1 MWTIKQNKTHQQT
14 KQLEKIIMLKI
25 SKVISILLLFCL
37 SVILVIFIIPTTKV
51 STANISAKPQLI
63 SNAETRDDAY
73 QELVDGYEKLEGMFT
88 LYRDQETGKT
98 LMEIQPEQ
106 LKKNFLC
113 FITLESGIG
122 EEGLISGVPIND
134 KGIDDEGFVFQLRRH
149 QDNIKFV
156 LPNIKFRTNE
166 LDPQARSIKRSFSDS
181 VLYSLPIEAT
191 HPQRQTLLIDLENL
205 LLGDLNLPS
214 LEKILPE
221 DYSIEYENSYISD
234 AKAFPLNIEL
244 ESVYGIL
251 NEYNTGDLESVPDSR
266 AFNLKV
272 RYSFSELPI
281 NNGYIPRLA
290 DERVGYFISAYKDV
304 SDNNRREPFV
314 RYIQRW
320 HLEKQIPSAP
330 LSPPLEPITFWIEN
344 TVPVQYRD
352 AIREGILM
360 WNKAFEKAGFI
371 DAIQVKQMPDD
382 ATWDPADVR
391 YNTIRWSTTFEPW
404 LDGLGPSRV
413 NPLTG
418 EILDADIILNSSIIR
433 DIKYGRIGNLV
444 LQNQSLAKAF
454 KTKDGKSYNP
464 CVLDMYSPYLDN
476 LETEVEANISNK
488 NNNIESVIPQ
498 SLQAQYLSSPK
509 SSLLNS
515 HSSEHL
521 CFGWNS
527 SQQLAVGGIAM
538 DAFQNVRPYS
548 TEIEKYVNQ
557 FLKHLTAH
565 EVGHTLGLRHNFHGS
580 TMLEP
585 EQLNDTSITH
595 TKGLVAS
602 VMDYVPVNLAPE
614 GTTQGDYFPVVVGPY
629 DDWAIEY
636 GYKPSGIA
644 SYIGE
649 KAFLQDI
656 ASRAVQPELSYA
668 PEEDTNGGIDPSANR
683 FDLSGNALVYSHW
696 QLDNARNIWDSLEK
710 RVPRNDESY
719 SDIRVM
725 FDIVLSYYFRQ
736 IKNATLYVGSQS
748 FNRESMRNY
757 DRRLPFEPISVEKQ
771 RQALE
776 ILDKYVFAEDA
787 FQFSPDLLNK
797 LAPSRWL
804 HWGSPVVVFP
814 LDYPIQDR
822 ILFRQRRIL
831 GSLLSNTRLTRL
843 RDMELKTTPDNVLQ
857 LPELFDTLQNSIW
870 REVLQPTGG
879 EVEISGMRRSL
890 QREHLNLLISMVL
903 RNRRV
908 PEDAR
913 SLAWYELRQLDK
925 DLQKIIKKRGKKMDE
940 YTRAHLEETRDRIV
954 KTLNAQLE
962 SN

>member
-1 MWTIKQNKTHQQT
+1 
-14 KQLEKIIMLKI
+14 MLKI
-25 SKVISILLLFCL
+25 SKVINILLVFSL
-37 SVILVIFIIPTTKV
+37 SLIWVIFIIPTTRASIV
-51 STANISAKPQLI
+51 NISEEPQLI
-63 SNAETRDDAY
+63 SNAEAQDNTY
-73 QELVDGYEKLEGMFT
+73 EKLVDGYEKLEGMFT

-106 LKKNFLC
+106 LNKNFLC

-251 NEYNTGDLESVPDSR
+251 NEEYPEYLESVPDSR
-266 AFNLKV
+266 AFNLRV

-281 NNGYIPRLA
+281 NNGYIPRLG
-290 DERVGYFISAYKDV
+290 DERVGYDISAYQDV
-304 SDNNRREPFV
+304 SDNNRRQPFV
-314 RYIQRW
+314 RYINRW

-344 TVPVQYRD
+344 TVPIEYRD

-371 DAIQVKQMPDD
+371 DAIQVKQMPDN

-391 YNTIRWSTTFEPW
+391 YSTIRWSTTFEPW
-404 LDGLGPSRV
+404 LDGYGPSRI

-418 EILDADIILNSSIIR
+418 QILDADIILNASIIR

-444 LQNQSLAKAF
+444 LQNKSLGKAF
-454 KTKDGKSYNP
+454 KTKDGKNYNP
-464 CVLDMYSPYLDN
+464 CVLDMYSRYLDN
-476 LETEVEANISNK
+476 LETEAETNISNK
-488 NNNIESVIPQ
+488 NNNIESIIPQ
-498 SLQAQYLSSPK
+498 SLQAQYLSSRK

-515 HSSEHL
+515 HSSEHF

-527 SQQLAVGGIAM
+527 SQQLAVGAIAM
-538 DAFQNVRPYS
+538 DVLQNVRPYS

-580 TMLEP
+580 TMLDP
-585 EQLNDTSITH
+585 EQLNDTSITQ

-629 DDWAIEY
+629 DEWAIEY

-668 PEEDTNGGIDPSANR
+668 TDEDTDGIDPAANR
-683 FDLSGNALVYSHW
+683 FDLSSNTLIYAQW
-696 QLDNARNIWDSLEK
+696 QLDNAWKMWKNLEK
-710 RVPRNDESY
+710 RVPRSDESY
-719 SDIRVM
+719 SDIRIM
-725 FDIVLSYYFRQ
+725 FDTVFFYYLRQ
-736 IKNATLYVGSQS
+736 IIDATLYVGSQS
-748 FNRESMRNY
+748 FNRENIKNVNG
-757 DRRLPFEPISVEKQ
+757 RLPFEPISVDQQ

-776 ILDKYVFAEDA
+776 ILDKYVFSEDA

-797 LAPSRWL
+797 LPPSRWR
-804 HWGSPVVVFP
+804 HWGTYGWLFP
-814 LDYPIQDR
+814 LDYSIQDR
-822 ILFRQRRIL
+822 ILLLQRIVLR
-831 GSLLSNTRLTRL
+831 SLLSNTRLTRL
-843 RDMELKTTPDNVLQ
+843 RDMELKTTPDNVLK

-870 REVLQPTGG
+870 REILQPTGG

-903 RNRRV
+903 RYRRV

-913 SLAWYELRQLDK
+913 SLAWYELRELDK
-925 DLQKIIKKRGKKMDE
+925 DLQKAIKKRGKKMDE

>member
-1 MWTIKQNKTHQQT
+1 
-14 KQLEKIIMLKI
+14 MLKI
-25 SKVISILLLFCL
+25 RKVISILLVFSL
-37 SVILVIFIIPTTKV
+37 SLILVIFIIPMTRA
-51 STANISAKPQLI
+51 STPNILSAPQLI
-63 SNAETRDDAY
+63 SNAETGDDTY
-73 QELVDGYEKLEGMFT
+73 EEFVDGYEKIEGMFT
-88 LYRDQETGKT
+88 LYRDEETGQT

-106 LKKNFLC
+106 LNKNFLC
-113 FITLESGIG
+113 AIALESGIG
-122 EEGLISGVPIND
+122 EAGLISGIPIRD
-134 KGIDDEGFVFQLRRH
+134 FVFQLRKQ
-149 QDNIKFV
+149 QDNIQFV
-156 LPNIKFRTNE
+156 LPNIRFRTDE
-166 LDPQARSIKRSFSDS
+166 FDPQARSIKRSFSDS

-191 HPQRQTLLIDLENL
+191 NPQKETLLIDLESL
-205 LLGDLNLPS
+205 LIEDLKLAS
-214 LEKILPE
+214 LEEILPE
-221 DYSIEYENSYISD
+221 DYSVDYTNSYISD
-234 AKAFPLNIEL
+234 GKAFPLNIEL

-251 NEYNTGDLESVPDSR
+251 NEYNTGDLQSVPDSR
-266 AFNLKV
+266 AFNLRV

-281 NNGYIPRLA
+281 NNAYIPRLA

-314 RYIQRW
+314 RYINRW

-344 TVPVQYRD
+344 TVPIEYRD

-391 YNTIRWSTTFEPW
+391 YNTIRWSTTFESW
-404 LDGLGPSRV
+404 FRGIGPSRF

-418 EILDADIILNSSIIR
+418 QILDADIVLDAGIIR
-433 DIKYGRIGNLV
+433 SIKYGEIGSLV
-444 LQNQSLAKAF
+444 LQNQFFGKTF
-454 KTKDGKSYNP
+454 KTKDGKGYNP
-464 CVLDMYSPYLDN
+464 CVLDMYSGDLDN
-476 LETEVEANISNK
+476 LEIEAEANISDQ
-488 NNNIESVIPQ
+488 NNNIESIIPK
-498 SLQAQYLSSPK
+498 SLQTQYLS
-509 SSLLNS
+509 NS

-527 SQQLAVGGIAM
+527 SQQLGVGAVAM
-538 DAFQNVRPYS
+538 NVLQNVRPYS

-557 FLKHLTAH
+557 YLKYLTAH

-585 EQLNDTSITH
+585 EQLHDTSITQ

-602 VMDYVPVNLAPE
+602 VMDYVPVNLAPQ
-614 GTTQGDYFPVVVGPY
+614 GMTQGDYFPIVVGPY
-629 DDWAIEY
+629 DEWAIEY

-649 KAFLQDI
+649 RGFLQDI

-668 PEEDTNGGIDPSANR
+668 PDEDSYDTLDPAANR
-683 FDLSGNALVYSHW
+683 YDLSKNILVYSQW

-725 FDIVLSYYFRQ
+725 FDMVLSYYFRQ
-736 IKNATLYVGSQS
+736 ITNATLYVGGQS
-748 FNRESMRNY
+748 FNRERMRNY
-757 DRRLPFEPISVEKQ
+757 DRSLPFEPISVEKQ

-776 ILDKYVFAEDA
+776 ILDKYVFSEDA
-787 FQFSPDLLNK
+787 FQFSPDLLNR

-822 ILFRQRRIL
+822 VLLVQRRIL
-831 GSLLSNTRLTRL
+831 RSLFSETRLTRM
-843 RDMELKTTPDNVLQ
+843 RDLEFKTTSDNVLK

-870 REVLQPTGG
+870 KEVLQPTGG
-879 EVEISGMRRSL
+879 AIEISGMRRSL
-890 QREHLNLLISMVL
+890 QREHLKLLISMVL
-903 RNRRV
+903 RNRNV

-925 DLQKIIKKRGKKMDE
+925 DLEKAVKKRGKKMDD
-940 YTRAHLEETRDRIV
+940 YTRAHLEETRDRIL

>member
-1 MWTIKQNKTHQQT
+1 
-14 KQLEKIIMLKI
+14 MLKI
-25 SKVISILLLFCL
+25 IKFISILLLFSL
-37 SVILVIFIIPTTKV
+37 SLILVIFMIPTTRV
-51 STANISAKPQLI
+51 SIAKISAQPQLI
-63 SNAETRDDAY
+63 SNAETRDDTY
-73 QELVDGYEKLEGMFT
+73 EELVDRYEKLEGMFT
-88 LYRDQETGKT
+88 LYRDKETGQT
-98 LMEIQPEQ
+98 LMEVQPEQ
-106 LKKNFLC
+106 LNKNFLC

-122 EEGLISGVPIND
+122 EAGLISGIPIRD
-134 KGIDDEGFVFQLRRH
+134 FVFQLRKQ
-149 QDNIKFV
+149 QDNIQFV
-156 LPNIKFRTNE
+156 LPNIKFRTDE
-166 LDPQARSIKRSFSDS
+166 FDPQARSIKRSFSDS
-181 VLYSLPIEAT
+181 VLYSLPIKAT
-191 HPQRQTLLIDLENL
+191 HPQKETLLIDLESL
-205 LLGDLNLPS
+205 LIEDLKLAS
-214 LEKILPE
+214 LEEILPK
-221 DYSIEYENSYISD
+221 DYSVDYTNSYISD
-234 AKAFPLNIEL
+234 GKAFPLNIEL

-251 NEYNTGDLESVPDSR
+251 NEYNTGDLQSVPDSR
-266 AFNLKV
+266 AFNLRV
-272 RYSFSELPI
+272 RYSFSELPR
-281 NNGYIPRLA
+281 NNAYIPRLA

-304 SDNNRREPFV
+304 SDNSRREPFV
-314 RYIQRW
+314 RYIKRW

-344 TVPVQYRD
+344 TVPIEYRD

-382 ATWDPADVR
+382 AAWDPADVR
-391 YNTIRWSTTFEPW
+391 YNTIRWSTTFESW
-404 LDGLGPSRV
+404 FRGIGPSRF

-418 EILDADIILNSSIIR
+418 QILDADIVLDAGIIR
-433 DIKYGRIGNLV
+433 DIKYGAIGSLV
-444 LQNQSLAKAF
+444 LQNQSFGKAF

-464 CVLDMYSPYLDN
+464 CVLDMYSGDLDN
-476 LETEVEANISNK
+476 LETEAEVNISDQ
-488 NNNIESVIPQ
+488 NNNIESIIPK
-498 SLQAQYLSSPK
+498 SLQTQYLSSGK
-509 SSLLNS
+509 SSLSNS

-527 SQQLAVGGIAM
+527 SQQLGVGAVAM
-538 DAFQNVRPYS
+538 NVLQNVRSYS

-557 FLKHLTAH
+557 YLKYLTAH

-585 EQLNDTSITH
+585 EQLHDTSITH

-602 VMDYVPVNLAPE
+602 VMDYVPVNLAPQ
-614 GTTQGDYFPVVVGPY
+614 GITQGDYFPVVVGPY
-629 DDWAIEY
+629 DEWAVEY

-649 KAFLQDI
+649 RGFLQDI

-668 PEEDTNGGIDPSANR
+668 PDEDSYDILDPAANSY
-683 FDLSGNALVYSHW
+683 DLSKNTLVYSQW
-696 QLDNARNIWDSLEK
+696 QLDNARNIWNSLEK

-725 FDIVLSYYFRQ
+725 FDMILSYYFRQ
-736 IKNATLYVGSQS
+736 IRNATLYVGGQS
-748 FNRESMRNY
+748 FNRESIKNVNG
-757 DRRLPFEPISVEKQ
+757 RLPFEPISVEKQ

-822 ILFRQRRIL
+822 VLLVQRRIL
-831 GSLLSNTRLTRL
+831 RSLFSETRLTRM
-843 RDMELKTTPDNVLQ
+843 RDLEFKTTADNVLK

-870 REVLQPTGG
+870 KEILQPTGG
-879 EVEISGMRRSL
+879 AVEIYGMRRSL
-890 QREHLNLLISMVL
+890 QREHLKLLISMVL
-903 RNRRV
+903 RNRNV

-925 DLQKIIKKRGKKMDE
+925 DLEKAVKKRGKKMDD

>member
-1 MWTIKQNKTHQQT
+1 MWMSNQNQNHKQIKQLDQIMKV
-14 KQLEKIIMLKI
+14 KSIKI
-25 SKVISILLLFCL
+25 ISILLPFCL
-37 SVILVIFIIPTTKV
+37 SLILVILIVPTTRA
-51 STANISAKPQLI
+51 SITNISAEPEEIIIAQ
-63 SNAETRDDAY
+63 ETDQSY
-73 QELVDGYEKLEGMFT
+73 EELVNGYEKSEGMFT

-98 LMEIQPEQ
+98 FMEIQPEQ
-106 LKKNFLC
+106 LNKNFLSV
-113 FITLESGIG
+113 ITLESGIG
-122 EEGLISGVPIND
+122 EAGLISGIPIKD
-134 KGIDDEGFVFQLRRH
+134 FVFQLRQH
-149 QDNIKFV
+149 QDNIQFV
-156 LPNIKFRTNE
+156 LPNLNFRTNE
-166 LDPQARSIKRSFSDS
+166 LDPQARAIKRSFSDS

-191 HPQRQTLLIDLENL
+191 HPETQKILINLENL

-214 LEKILPE
+214 LAEALPY
-221 DYSIEYENSYISD
+221 DYSIDRTKSYISD

-251 NEYNTGDLESVPDSR
+251 NEDNPEYLESVPDSR
-266 AFNLKV
+266 AFNLRV

-290 DERVGYFISAYKDV
+290 DERVGYFINAYQDI

-314 RYIQRW
+314 RYISRW
-320 HLEKQIPSAP
+320 HLEKQIPTAP

-344 TVPVQYRD
+344 TVPIEYRD
-352 AIREGILM
+352 AIRAGILM

-371 DAIQVKQMPDD
+371 DAIQVLQMPDN
-382 ATWDPADVR
+382 ATWDPADIR
-391 YNTIRWSTTFEPW
+391 YNTIRWSTTFESW
-404 LDGLGPSRV
+404 FQGLGPSRV

-418 EILDADIILNSSIIR
+418 EILDADIILDAGIIR
-433 DIKYGRIGNLV
+433 NIKYGKIGSLI

-464 CVLDMYSPYLDN
+464 CVLDMYSRYLGN
-476 LETEVEANISNK
+476 PNNQKEANISDD
-488 NNNIESVIPQ
+488 NIESIIPQ
-498 SLQAQYLSSPK
+498 SLQTEYQSSRK
-509 SSLLNS
+509 SLLSNS

-521 CFGWNS
+521 CFGWES
-527 SQQLAVGGIAM
+527 SQQLAVGAVAM
-538 DAFQNVRPYS
+538 DVLQNVRPNS
-548 TEIEKYVNQ
+548 TEMEKYVNQ
-557 FLKHLTAH
+557 FLKYLTAH

-602 VMDYVPVNLAPE
+602 VMDYVPVNIAPQ
-614 GTTQGDYFPVVVGPY
+614 GTTQGDYFPIVVGPY
-629 DDWAIEY
+629 DRWAIEY
-636 GYKPSGIA
+636 GYKPSGITN
-644 SYIGE
+644 YINE
-649 KAFLQDI
+649 KAFLKEI
-656 ASRAVQPELSYA
+656 ASRATQSELSYA
-668 PEEDTNGGIDPSANR
+668 ADEDSYDILDPAANI
-683 FDLSGNALVYSHW
+683 FDLSSNTLTYSQW
-696 QLDNARNIWDSLEK
+696 QLDNARDIWESLEN
-710 RVPRNDESY
+710 RFPRNDESY

-725 FDIVLSYYFRQ
+725 FDTVFFYYFRQ
-736 IKNATLYVGSQS
+736 IMDTTLYVGGQS
-748 FNRESMRNY
+748 FNRESTKNTNG
-757 DRRLPFEPISVEKQ
+757 RLPFEPIPVEKQ

-797 LAPSRWL
+797 LAPSRWQ
-804 HWGSPVVVFP
+804 HWGSPVLVFP
-814 LDYPIQDR
+814 LDYPIQDNILSLQR
-822 ILFRQRRIL
+822 IVLRSLF
-831 GSLLSNTRLTRL
+831 SDTRLTRL
-843 RDMELKTTPDNVLQ
+843 RDLELKTTPDNVLK

-870 REVLQPTGG
+870 KEVLQPTGG

-890 QREHLNLLISMVL
+890 QREHLNMLISMVL

-913 SLAWYELRQLDK
+913 SLAWYELRQLDR
-925 DLQKIIKKRGKKMDE
+925 DLQKMIKKRSKKMDD

>member
-1 MWTIKQNKTHQQT
+1 MNNQNPTHKQT
-14 KQLEKIIMLKI
+14 KKLDQIILLKI

-37 SVILVIFIIPTTKV
+37 SLILVIFIIPTTRA
-51 STANISAKPQLI
+51 SIANISAEPQLI
-63 SNAETRDDAY
+63 SNAETKDDTY
-73 QELVDGYEKLEGMFT
+73 EELVDGYEKIEGMFT
-88 LYRDQETGKT
+88 LYRDLETGQT

-106 LKKNFLC
+106 LNKNFLC

-122 EEGLISGVPIND
+122 EAGLISGIPMRD
-134 KGIDDEGFVFQLRRH
+134 FVFQLRKQ
-149 QDNIKFV
+149 QDNIQFV
-156 LPNIKFRTNE
+156 LPNLNFRTNE

-191 HPQRQTLLIDLENL
+191 HSQTQTLLIDLSNL
-205 LLGDLNLPS
+205 LIGDLNLPS
-214 LEKILPE
+214 LEEYLPY
-221 DYSIEYENSYISD
+221 DYSIDQTKSYISD

-251 NEYNTGDLESVPDSR
+251 NEYNTGDLDAVPDSR
-266 AFNLKV
+266 AFNLRV

-314 RYIQRW
+314 RYIKRW

-330 LSPPLEPITFWIEN
+330 LSTPLEPITFWIEN
-344 TVPVQYRD
+344 TVPIEYRD

-371 DAIQVKQMPDD
+371 DAIQAKQMPDN

-391 YNTIRWSTTFEPW
+391 YNTIRWSTTFESW
-404 LDGLGPSRV
+404 FKGIGPSRF

-418 EILDADIILNSSIIR
+418 QILDADIILDAGIIR
-433 DIKYGRIGNLV
+433 DIKYGQIGTLI
-444 LQNQSLAKAF
+444 LQNQSLAKVF

-464 CVLDMYSPYLDN
+464 CVLDMYSPNLDDWEI
-476 LETEVEANISNK
+476 ETEVNISNK
-488 NNNIESVIPQ
+488 NNNIESIIPK
-498 SLQAQYLSSPK
+498 SLQTQYRK
-509 SSLLNS
+509 SSLSNS
-515 HSSEHL
+515 HSLEHL

-527 SQQLAVGGIAM
+527 SQQLAVGAIAM
-538 DAFQNVRPYS
+538 DALQNIRPYS

-557 FLKHLTAH
+557 FLKFLTAH

-580 TMLEP
+580 TMLDP
-585 EQLNDTSITH
+585 EQLNDTSITR

-602 VMDYVPVNLAPE
+602 IMDYVPVNLAPQ

-629 DDWAIEY
+629 DEWVIEY

-644 SYIGE
+644 SDIGE
-649 KAFLQDI
+649 KAFLQNI

-668 PEEDTNGGIDPSANR
+668 PDEDSYDILDPAANR
-683 FDLSGNALVYSHW
+683 FDLSSNTLIYSQW
-696 QLDNARNIWDSLEK
+696 QLDNARKIWKSLEK
-710 RVPRNDESY
+710 RVPRSDESY

-725 FDIVLSYYFRQ
+725 FDTVLSYYFRQ
-736 IKNATLYVGSQS
+736 IIDAALYIGGQS
-748 FNRESMRNY
+748 FNRENIKNANG
-757 DRRLPFEPISVEKQ
+757 RLPFEPIPIEKQ

-776 ILDKYVFAEDA
+776 ILDKYVFSEDT

-797 LAPSRWL
+797 LTPSRWL

-822 ILFRQRRIL
+822 ILLLQRIVLR
-831 GSLLSNTRLTRL
+831 SLLSNTRLTRL
-843 RDMELKTTPDNVLQ
+843 RDLELKTTPDNVLK

-879 EVEISGMRRSL
+879 EIEISGMRRSL
-890 QREHLNLLISMVL
+890 QREHLKLLISIVL
-903 RNRRV
+903 RNRTV

-925 DLQKIIKKRGKKMDE
+925 DLEKVIKKRGKKMDD
-940 YTRAHLEETRDRIV
+940 YTRAHLEETRDRIL

>member
-1 MWTIKQNKTHQQT
+1 
-14 KQLEKIIMLKI
+14 MLKI
-25 SKVISILLLFCL
+25 TKVISILLLFCL
-37 SVILVIFIIPTTKV
+37 SLILVIFIIPTTRA
-51 STANISAKPQLI
+51 STVNILQKPQLI
-63 SNAETRDDAY
+63 SNAEITDDTDE
-73 QELVDGYEKLEGMFT
+73 ELPDGYEKLEGIFT
-88 LYRDQETGKT
+88 LYRDQETGQT
-98 LMEIQPEQ
+98 LMEVKQEQ
-106 LKKNFLC
+106 LNKNFLC
-113 FITLESGIG
+113 VITLESGIG
-122 EEGLISGVPIND
+122 EAGLISGIPMKD
-134 KGIDDEGFVFQLRRH
+134 FVFQLRKQ
-149 QDNIKFV
+149 QDNIQFV
-156 LPNIKFRTNE
+156 LPNLNFRTNE

-181 VLYSLPIEAT
+181 VLYSLPIEET
-191 HPQRQTLLIDLENL
+191 HPERQTMLIDLENL

-214 LEKILPE
+214 LEEYLPY
-221 DYSIEYENSYISD
+221 DYSIDEKKSYISD
-234 AKAFPLNIEL
+234 AKVFPLNIEL

-251 NEYNTGDLESVPDSR
+251 NEDYPEYLESVPDSR
-266 AFNLKV
+266 AFNLRV

-290 DERVGYFISAYKDV
+290 DERVGYDISAYQDI
-304 SDNNRREPFV
+304 SDNNHRQPFV

-320 HLEKQIPSAP
+320 NLEKQIPSAP

-344 TVPVQYRD
+344 TVPIEYRD

-360 WNKAFEKAGFI
+360 WNKAFEKAGFVN
-371 DAIQVKQMPDD
+371 AIQAKQMPDN
-382 ATWDPADVR
+382 ASWDPADVR
-391 YNTIRWSTTFEPW
+391 YNTIRWSTTFESW
-404 LDGLGPSRV
+404 FEGFGPSRF

-418 EILDADIILNSSIIR
+418 QILDADIILDAGIIR
-433 DIKYGRIGNLV
+433 NIKYGEIGSLV
-444 LQNQSLAKAF
+444 LQNQSLGQAF

-464 CVLDMYSPYLDN
+464 CVLDMYSRYLDN
-476 LETEVEANISNK
+476 LETEAEANISNK
-488 NNNIESVIPQ
+488 NNDIESIIPQ
-498 SLQAQYLSSPK
+498 SLQAKYLYSRK
-509 SSLLNS
+509 SLLSNS

-527 SQQLAVGGIAM
+527 SQQLAVGAIGM
-538 DAFQNVRPYS
+538 DVLQNVRPYS
-548 TEIEKYVNQ
+548 TEMEKYVNQ
-557 FLKHLTAH
+557 YLKYLTAH

-585 EQLNDTSITH
+585 EQLNDISITR

-602 VMDYVPVNLAPE
+602 IMDYVPVNLAPQ

-629 DDWAIEY
+629 DEWAIEY

-668 PEEDTNGGIDPSANR
+668 TDEDSYDILDPAANTY
-683 FDLSGNALVYSHW
+683 DLSSNTLIYAQW
-696 QLDNARNIWDSLEK
+696 QLDNARTIWKSLEK
-710 RVPRNDESY
+710 RVPRSDESY

-725 FDIVLSYYFRQ
+725 FNTVFSYYFWQ
-736 IKNATLYVGSQS
+736 IYDAALYVGGQS
-748 FNRESMRNY
+748 FNRESIKYANGK
-757 DRRLPFEPISVEKQ
+757 LPFEAIPVEKQ

-776 ILDKYVFAEDA
+776 ILDKYVFSEEA

-822 ILFRQRRIL
+822 ILLRQRRIL
-831 GSLLSNTRLTRL
+831 RSLLSDTRLTRL
-843 RDMELKTTPDNVLQ
+843 RDLELKTTPDNVLK
-857 LPELFDTLQNSIW
+857 LPELFDNLQNTIW
-870 REVLQPTGG
+870 SEVVQPTGG
-879 EVEISGMRRSL
+879 AVEISGMRRSL
-890 QREHLNLLISMVL
+890 QREHLKLLISMVL

-925 DLQKIIKKRGKKMDE
+925 DLQKMIKKRGKKMDD
-940 YTRAHLEETRDRIV
+940 YTRAHLEETRDRIL

>member
-1 MWTIKQNKTHQQT
+1 MWIFNQNKTHKQT
-14 KQLEKIIMLKI
+14 KKLDKIILLKI
-25 SKVISILLLFCL
+25 SKMIGILLLFCL
-37 SVILVIFIIPTTKV
+37 SLILVISSVPMTRASI
-51 STANISAKPQLI
+51 ANISAERQLI
-63 SNAETRDDAY
+63 SNAEAQDNSY
-73 QELVDGYEKLEGMFT
+73 EELVDGYEKLEGMFT
-88 LYRDQETGKT
+88 LYRDQETGQT
-98 LMEIQPEQ
+98 LMEVQPEQ
-106 LKKNFLC
+106 LNKNFLC
-113 FITLESGIG
+113 AIALESGIG
-122 EEGLISGVPIND
+122 EAGLISGIPIRD
-134 KGIDDEGFVFQLRRH
+134 FVFQLRKQ
-149 QDNIKFV
+149 QDNIQFV

-166 LDPQARSIKRSFSDS
+166 FDPQVRSIKRSFSDS
-181 VLYSLPIEAT
+181 ILYSLPIEAT

-214 LEKILPE
+214 LEEYLPY
-221 DYSIEYENSYISD
+221 DYSIDETKSYISD
-234 AKAFPLNIEL
+234 AKVFPLNIEL

-251 NEYNTGDLESVPDSR
+251 NEDNPEYLESVPDSR
-266 AFNLKV
+266 AFNLRV

-281 NNGYIPRLA
+281 NNGYIPRFA

-304 SDNNRREPFV
+304 SDNSRREPFV
-314 RYIQRW
+314 RYIKRW

-344 TVPVQYRD
+344 TVPIEYRN
-352 AIREGILM
+352 AIREGVLM
-360 WNKAFEKAGFI
+360 WNQAFEKAGFI

-382 ATWDPADVR
+382 ATWDPADIR
-391 YNTIRWSTTFEPW
+391 YNTIRWSTTFQSEFE
-404 LDGLGPSRV
+404 GYGPSRV

-418 EILDADIILNSSIIR
+418 QILDADIILDAGVIR
-433 DIKYGRIGNLV
+433 DIKYGKIGSLI

-464 CVLDMYSPYLDN
+464 CVLDMYSQGLDN
-476 LETEVEANISNK
+476 LETEIEANISNK
-488 NNNIESVIPQ
+488 NNNIESIIPK
-498 SLQAQYLSSPK
+498 SLQVQYLSSRK
-509 SSLLNS
+509 SLLSNS

-527 SQQLAVGGIAM
+527 SQQLAVGAIAM
-538 DAFQNVRPYS
+538 DVFQNVRPYS
-548 TEIEKYVNQ
+548 TEMEKYVNQ

-614 GTTQGDYFPVVVGPY
+614 GTTQGDYFPIIVGPY

-636 GYKPSGIA
+636 GYKPSGIG

-668 PEEDTNGGIDPSANR
+668 TDEDADDIDPAANR
-683 FDLSGNALVYSHW
+683 FDLSSNTLIYSQW
-696 QLDNARNIWDSLEK
+696 QLDNARKLWASLEK

-725 FDIVLSYYFRQ
+725 FNMVYFYYFRQ
-736 IKNATLYVGSQS
+736 ILDATLYVGGQS
-748 FNRESMRNY
+748 FNRENIKNPNG
-757 DRRLPFEPISVEKQ
+757 RLPFEPIPVEKQ

-776 ILDKYVFAEDA
+776 ILDKYVFSEEA

-797 LAPSRWL
+797 LAPSRWR
-804 HWGSPVVVFP
+804 HWGTYGWLFP
-814 LDYPIQDR
+814 LDYSIQDS
-822 ILFRQRRIL
+822 ILFLQRRVL
-831 GSLLSNTRLTRL
+831 RSLLSNTRLTRL
-843 RDMELKTTPDNVLQ
+843 RDLELKTTPDNILQ

-870 REVLQPTGG
+870 REILQPTGG
-879 EVEISGMRRSL
+879 AVEISGLRRSL
-890 QREHLNLLISMVL
+890 QREHLNLLILMVL

-925 DLQKIIKKRGKKMDE
+925 DLEKAIKKRGKKMDD

>member
-1 MWTIKQNKTHQQT
+1 M
-14 KQLEKIIMLKI
+14 
-25 SKVISILLLFCL
+25 V
-37 SVILVIFIIPTTKV
+37 PTTRA
-51 STANISAKPQLI
+51 SITNISAEAQLI
-63 SNAETRDDAY
+63 SNAEARDDAY
-73 QELVDGYEKLEGMFT
+73 EELVDGYEKLEGIFT
-88 LYRDQETGKT
+88 LYRDQETGQT

-106 LKKNFLC
+106 LNKNFLSV
-113 FITLESGIG
+113 ITLESGIG
-122 EEGLISGVPIND
+122 EAGLISGIPMRD
-134 KGIDDEGFVFQLRRH
+134 FVFQLRKQ
-149 QDNIKFV
+149 QDNIQFV
-156 LPNIKFRTNE
+156 LPNLNFRTNE

-181 VLYSLPIEAT
+181 VLYSLPIKAIHSQT
-191 HPQRQTLLIDLENL
+191 QTLLIDLENL
-205 LLGDLNLPS
+205 LIGDFNLPS
-214 LEKILPE
+214 LEEYLPY
-221 DYSIEYENSYISD
+221 DYSIDETKSYISD

-251 NEYNTGDLESVPDSR
+251 NEKYPEYLESVPDSR
-266 AFNLKV
+266 AFNLRV

-371 DAIQVKQMPDD
+371 DAIQVKQMPDN

-391 YNTIRWSTTFEPW
+391 YNTIRWSTTFESW
-404 LDGLGPSRV
+404 FKGIGPSRF

-418 EILDADIILNSSIIR
+418 QILDADIILDAGIIR
-433 DIKYGRIGNLV
+433 DIKYGQIGSLI

-464 CVLDMYSPYLDN
+464 CVLDMYSPNLDD
-476 LETEVEANISNK
+476 LEIEAEANISNK
-488 NNNIESVIPQ
+488 NNNIESIIPK
-498 SLQAQYLSSPK
+498 SLQAQYLSSHK
-509 SSLLNS
+509 
-515 HSSEHL
+515 SSEHL
-521 CFGWNS
+521 CFAWNS
-527 SQQLAVGGIAM
+527 SQQLAVGAIAM
-538 DAFQNVRPYS
+538 DVLQNVRPYS
-548 TEIEKYVNQ
+548 TEMEKYVNQ

-614 GTTQGDYFPVVVGPY
+614 ETTQGDYFPVVVGPY

-668 PEEDTNGGIDPSANR
+668 PDEDSYDILDPAANSY
-683 FDLSGNALVYSHW
+683 DLSSNTLIYAQW
-696 QLDNARNIWDSLEK
+696 QLDNARKIWRSLEK
-710 RVPRNDESY
+710 RVPRSDESY

-725 FDIVLSYYFRQ
+725 FDTVLSYYFRQ
-736 IKNATLYVGSQS
+736 IIDSALYVGGQS
-748 FNRESMRNY
+748 FNRESIKNANG
-757 DRRLPFEPISVEKQ
+757 RLPFETISIEKQ
-771 RQALE
+771 RQALK
-776 ILDKYVFAEDA
+776 ILDKYIFNEDA
-787 FQFSPDLLNK
+787 FEFSPDLLNK
-797 LAPSRWL
+797 LAPSRWQ
-804 HWGSPVVVFP
+804 HWGSPVLVFP

-822 ILFRQRRIL
+822 ILLLQRIVLR
-831 GSLLSNTRLTRL
+831 SLLSDTRLTRL
-843 RDMELKTTPDNVLQ
+843 RDLELKTTPENVLK

-870 REVLQPTGG
+870 SEVLQQTGG
-879 EVEISGMRRSL
+879 EVQISSMRRSL
-890 QREHLNLLISMVL
+890 QREHLKLLISMVL
-903 RNRRV
+903 RNRTV

-925 DLQKIIKKRGKKMDE
+925 DLQKAIKKRGKKMDD